1 MKKYQLPEFLTR
13 VLSQDV
19 YERWL
24 HRKGIA
30 HVRRDRKRGST
41 TARNAEYKLV
51 IHQAVKDSK
60 GLDAYTRE
68 KLDWT
73 LISKW
78 RNKDAK
84 SGGSKYKKRFALL
97 PTVDHVGDRRG
108 QPNFAICGWRTND
121 AKNDL
126 TYLEFLKLCK
136 KVLTAAKKL

>member
-1 MKKYQLPEFLTR
+1 MKKYQVPEFLTR

-19 YERWL
+19 FERWL

-30 HVRRDRKRGST
+30 HVRRDRERGST
-41 TARNAEYKLV
+41 TAPSAGYKLA

-68 KLDWT
+68 RLDWT
-73 LISKW
+73 LISKY
-78 RNKDAK
+78 RNKDSK

-97 PTVDHVGDRRG
+97 PTVDHVRDRSG
-108 QPNFAICGWRTND
+108 QPKFAICGWRTND

-126 TYLEFLKLCK
+126 TYEEFLELCK
-136 KVLTAAKKL
+136 KVLRASKKL